1 MLVLRIRRGSEDF
14 RAGFAPVTIT
24 PPSGPPIQGVK
35 KNEDLFSVQIMD
47 TSERIQGFEK
57 DQVTS
62 VVNGTRSAMPV
73 FGPDRLSDSDLD
85 DLVRYLQTLRG
96 FDPAVQP

>member
-1 MLVLRIRRGSEDF
+1 M
-14 RAGFAPVTIT
+14 TIT

-47 TSERIQGFEK
+47 TTERIQGYEK
-57 DQVTS
+57 DQMKS
-62 VVNGTRSAMPV
+62 VVNGTRSPMPV
-73 FGPDRLSDSDLD
+73 FGPDRLSNSELD

-96 FDPAVQP
+96 FDPAVKPQ